1 MIEQIRNGIR
11 DIVYVAMKEMKA
23 TFKDMGMLIFFVIVP
38 LAYPMLYSWIYNNQ
52 VVRDVPVVVVDMCNS
67 GNSRKFV
74 RQYDASPDVKVAY
87 RCTNLEE
94 ARRMVGRQKACG
106 VVYIP
111 ETFDADINRGKQ
123 TTISIYCDMS
133 IMLHYKAIY
142 QTATAVVG
150 KMNSKIQIAGSNS
163 VTRRDEELTT
173 HPLDFDEVAIFA
185 PSGGYGDF
193 IIPAALIL
201 ILHQTLLLGIGM
213 SAGTARE
220 NDPQGRLIPRDKHYH
235 GMLRVVLGKSSAYFV
250 IYVLMSAFTLL
261 AVPKLFGWIQILHAK
276 ELIMVTVPFLLS
288 TIFFGLTMSC
298 LVRYRENVMLIVV
311 FTTVPLLFLS
321 GVSWPESAMPA
332 AWRSLAYLF
341 PSTFGI
347 RAFVGIN
354 TLGATLDEI
363 QKEYLAL
370 WCQVLV
376 YFFTA
381 CAVYKVQT
389 KIAEKRG

>member
-1 MIEQIRNGIR
+1 MINQIKNGLR
-11 DIVYVAMKEMKA
+11 DIIYIGVRELKA
-23 TFKDMGMLIFFVIVP
+23 TFSDIGMLIFFIIVP

-52 VVRDVPVVVVDMCNS
+52 VVHEVPVAVVDMSNS
-67 GNSRKFV
+67 GSSRKFI
-74 RQYDASPDVKVAY
+74 RAYDASPDVHVAF

-94 ARRMVGRQKACG
+94 AKRMVGHQKACG
-106 VVYIP
+106 VIYIP
-111 ETFDADINRGKQ
+111 ESFERDINRSVQ

-150 KMNSKIQIAGSNS
+150 NMNSKIQIAGSNS
-163 VTRRDEELTT
+163 VTERDEQLTT
-173 HPLDFDEVAIFA
+173 RPLDFDEIPIFS
-185 PSGGYGDF
+185 PTGGYGDF
-193 IIPAALIL
+193 VIPAALIL

-220 NDPQGRLIPRDKHYH
+220 NDPKGRLIPRNVHYH
-235 GMLRVVLGKSSAYFV
+235 GMFRVVLGKTSAYFL
-250 IYVLMSAFTLL
+250 IYILMSAVTLL
-261 AVPKLFGWIQILHAK
+261 LVPYLFGWIQILHAK
-276 ELIMVTVPFLLS
+276 ELILVVIPFLLA

-311 FTTVPLLFLS
+311 FTSIPLLFLS

-332 AWRSLAYLF
+332 AWRSIAYLF

-354 TLGATLDEI
+354 TLGATIGDI
-363 QKEYLAL
+363 QKEYIAL
-370 WCQVLV
+370 WCQVLM

-381 CAVYKVQT
+381 CAVYRVQT
-389 KIAEKRG
+389 KLAEKR